1 MNVLMIGNPENVH
14 GGITSV
20 IQQLLKFQWENDEID
35 MKFIPSY
42 KGGNALQKIA
52 YFVKA
57 YHKIKNELKNNK
69 PDLVHIHMS
78 HSGSFDRANLI
89 KKLCGKKDV
98 PVVIH
103 LHGSEFKKFYNRSSV
118 NKQKEI
124 CEFFSDVYAVI
135 VLGENW
141 KEFIVSISPKANVC
155 VLNNSIAI
163 PKIGVKQSKTNIN
176 FLFMGVLIKR
186 KGVIDLLEAINQL
199 KKEGNL
205 DKINVK
211 FNIGGSGEEYEELT
225 KYVETNSLKE
235 YIEFLGWVDNENKEN
250 ILMKNQV
257 FVLPSYNEGLPIAI
271 LEALSYGMPIISTNV
286 GSIDEAVYN
295 ERNGYLLQPGNIEEL
310 KNKLAILINNF
321 EIRKKMGVE
330 SRKIAKEKFDEKE
343 YYKELLK
350 LYKGEKN
357 GKYS

>member
-1 MNVLMIGNPENVH
+1 
-14 GGITSV
+14 
-20 IQQLLKFQWENDEID
+20 
-35 MKFIPSY
+35 
-42 KGGNALQKIA
+42 
-52 YFVKA
+52 
-57 YHKIKNELKNNK
+57 
-69 PDLVHIHMS
+69 
-78 HSGSFDRANLI
+78 
-89 KKLCGKKDV
+89 
-98 PVVIH
+98 
-103 LHGSEFKKFYNRSSV
+103 
-118 NKQKEI
+118 
-124 CEFFSDVYAVI
+124 
-135 VLGENW
+135 
-141 KEFIVSISPKANVC
+141 
-155 VLNNSIAI
+155 
-163 PKIGVKQSKTNIN
+163 
-176 FLFMGVLIKR
+176 
-186 KGVIDLLEAINQL
+186 
-199 KKEGNL
+199 
-205 DKINVK
+205 VK

-235 YIEFLGWVDNENKEN
+235 YVEFLGWVDNENKEN

-343 YYKELLK
+343 YYKELVK